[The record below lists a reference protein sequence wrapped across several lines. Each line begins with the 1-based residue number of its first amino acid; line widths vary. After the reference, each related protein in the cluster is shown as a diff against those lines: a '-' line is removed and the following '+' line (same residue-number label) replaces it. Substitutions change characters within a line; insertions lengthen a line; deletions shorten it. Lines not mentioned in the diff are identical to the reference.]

1 MNRTVVIQREDSL
14 QHWGIKGQ
22 KWGVRR
28 FQNEDGTRT
37 AAGKKREAAARR
49 ETDDMSD
56 EELRTRVNRL
66 RNEQNYTRMV
76 ANRNKSN
83 TPQKLRN
90 ASNMMKIGGAAL
102 EVGNAVTGGKF
113 KDVKNIV
120 SDTKRITDE
129 TSKLGDTISRN
140 KEDPEVK
147 LNLKKMSDAELQRR
161 INRMMLEDQYDQ
173 MMRPQRISRGERF
186 MTKTLPVI
194 ASTVAIAGGVA
205 SLALNINTLINGGKS
220 Q

>member
-1 MNRTVVIQREDSL
+1 MSKVIVTRDEDYL

-37 AAGKKREAAARR
+37 EAGKKREAAAR
-49 ETDDMSD
+49 ETDSMSD
-56 EELRTRVNRL
+56 EELRNKVNRL

-76 ANRNKSN
+76 ANRNRST

-90 ASNMMKIGGAAL
+90 VSNMMKIGGAAL
-102 EVGNAVTGGKF
+102 EVGNAVTGGKL
-113 KDVKNIV
+113 KDVKAV
-120 SDTKRITDE
+120 VGDTKRITDE
-129 TSKLGDTISRN
+129 TSKLGDTLSKN
-140 KEDPEVK
+140 KEDPELK

-161 INRMMLEDQYDQ
+161 INRMLLEDQYDQ
-173 MMRPQRISRGERF
+173 MMKPQRVSRGERF

-205 SLALNINTLINGGKS
+205 SLALNINQLVNGGGK
-220 Q
+220 

>member
-1 MNRTVVIQREDSL
+1 MAYIVIRDENYL

-22 KWGVRR
+22 KWGIRR
-28 FQNEDGTRT
+28 YQNEDGTRT

-56 EELRTRVNRL
+56 EELRNRVNRL

-76 ANRNKSN
+76 ANRNRST

-90 ASNMMKIGGAAL
+90 VSNMMKIGGAAL
-102 EVGNAVTGGKF
+102 EVGNAVTGGKL
-113 KDVKNIV
+113 KDVKAV
-120 SDTKRITDE
+120 VGDTKRITDE
-129 TSKLGDTISRN
+129 TSKLGDTLSRN
-140 KEDPEVK
+140 KEDPELK

-161 INRMMLEDQYDQ
+161 INRMLLEDQYDQ
-173 MMRPQRISRGERF
+173 MIKPQRVSRGERF

-194 ASTVAIAGGVA
+194 ASTVAIVGGVA
-205 SLALNINTLINGGKS
+205 SLALNINQLVNGGGK
-220 Q
+220 

>member
-1 MNRTVVIQREDSL
+1 VSRTIVIRCEDSL

-22 KWGVRR
+22 KWGIRR

-49 ETDDMSD
+49 ETDDMTD
-56 EELRTRVNRL
+56 EELRNKVNRL

-90 ASNMMKIGGAAL
+90 ASNMMKIGSAAL

-140 KEDPEVK
+140 KEDPELK
-147 LNLKKMSDAELQRR
+147 INLKKMSDAELQRR

-220 Q
+220 

>member
-1 MNRTVVIQREDSL
+1 MSKVIVTRDEAYL

-37 AAGKKREAAARR
+37 EAGKKREAAAR
-49 ETDDMSD
+49 ETDSMSD
-56 EELRTRVNRL
+56 EELRNKVNRL

-76 ANRNKSN
+76 ANRNRSS

-90 ASNMMKIGGAAL
+90 ASNVMKIGSAAL
-102 EVGNAVTGGKF
+102 EVGNAVTGGKL
-113 KDVKNIV
+113 KDVKSIV
-120 SDTKRITDE
+120 GDTKRITDE

-140 KEDPEVK
+140 KEDPELK

-161 INRMMLEDQYDQ
+161 INRMLLEDQYDQ
-173 MMRPQRISRGERF
+173 MMKPQRVSRGERF

-205 SLALNINTLINGGKS
+205 SLALNINKLINGGGD
-220 Q
+220 

>member
-1 MNRTVVIQREDSL
+1 MRTIIITRGEDYL
-14 QHWGIKGQ
+14 QHYGISGQ
-22 KWGVRR
+22 KWGIRR
-28 FQNEDGTRT
+28 FQNADGTRT
-37 AAGKKREAAARR
+37 KAGKKREAAARR
-49 ETDDMSD
+49 ETDDMTD
-56 EELRTRVNRL
+56 EELRNKVNRL

-90 ASNMMKIGGAAL
+90 ASNMMKIGSAAL

-120 SDTKRITDE
+120 GDTKRITDE
-129 TSKLGDTISRN
+129 TSKLGDIISRN
-140 KEDPEVK
+140 KEDPELK
-147 LNLKKMSDAELQRR
+147 INLKKMSDAELQRR

-173 MMRPQRISRGERF
+173 MMRPQRVSRGERF

-220 Q
+220 

>member
-1 MNRTVVIQREDSL
+1 MRTIVITRGEDYL
-14 QHWGIKGQ
+14 QHYGIPGQ
-22 KWGVRR
+22 KWGIRR

-37 AAGKKREAAARR
+37 KAGKKREAAARR
-49 ETDDMSD
+49 ETDDMTD
-56 EELRTRVNRL
+56 EELRNKVNRL

-90 ASNMMKIGGAAL
+90 ASNMMKIGSAAL

-140 KEDPEVK
+140 KEDPEFK
-147 LNLKKMSDAELQRR
+147 INLKKMSDAELQRR

-173 MMRPQRISRGERF
+173 MMRPQRVSRGERF
-186 MTKTLPVI
+186 MSKTLPVI

-205 SLALNINTLINGGKS
+205 SLALNINALINGGKS
-220 Q
+220 

>member
-1 MNRTVVIQREDSL
+1 MRKIIITRGEDYL
-14 QHWGIKGQ
+14 LHYGISGQ
-22 KWGVRR
+22 KWGIRR

-56 EELRTRVNRL
+56 EELRNRVNRL

-90 ASNMMKIGGAAL
+90 ASNMMKIGSAAL
-102 EVGNAVTGGKF
+102 EVGNAVTGGKL

-120 SDTKRITDE
+120 GDTKRITDE

-205 SLALNINTLINGGKS
+205 SLALNINTLINSGKS
-220 Q
+220 

>member
-1 MNRTVVIQREDSL
+1 MSKVIVTRDEDYL

-37 AAGKKREAAARR
+37 EAGKKREAAAR
-49 ETDDMSD
+49 ETDSMSD
-56 EELRTRVNRL
+56 EELRNKVNRL

-76 ANRNKSN
+76 ANRNRS
-83 TPQKLRN
+83 TAPQKLRN
-90 ASNMMKIGGAAL
+90 VSNMMKIGGAAL
-102 EVGNAVTGGKF
+102 EVGNAVTGGKL
-113 KDVKNIV
+113 KDVKAV
-120 SDTKRITDE
+120 VGDTKRITDE
-129 TSKLGDTISRN
+129 TSKLGDTLSKN
-140 KEDPEVK
+140 KEDPELK

-161 INRMMLEDQYDQ
+161 INRMLLEDQYDQ
-173 MMRPQRISRGERF
+173 MMKPQRVSRGERF

-205 SLALNINTLINGGKS
+205 SLALNINQLVNGGGK
-220 Q
+220 

>member
-1 MNRTVVIQREDSL
+1 MRTIIIARGEDSL

-49 ETDDMSD
+49 ETDDMTD
-56 EELRTRVNRL
+56 EELRNRVNRL

-90 ASNMMKIGGAAL
+90 ASNMMKIGSAAL

-120 SDTKRITDE
+120 GDTKRITDE

-140 KEDPEVK
+140 KEDPEFK
-147 LNLKKMSDAELQRR
+147 INLKKMSDAELQRR

-173 MMRPQRISRGERF
+173 MMRPQRVSRGERF

-220 Q
+220 

>member
-1 MNRTVVIQREDSL
+1 MRDVAL
-14 QHWGIKGQ
+14 MHYGISGQ
-22 KWGVRR
+22 KWGIRR
-28 FQNEDGTRT
+28 FQKADGTRT

-49 ETDDMSD
+49 ETDDMTD
-56 EELRTRVNRL
+56 EELRNRVNRL

-90 ASNMMKIGGAAL
+90 ASNMMKIGGAAI
-102 EVGNAVTGGKF
+102 EVGNAVTGGKL

-140 KEDPEVK
+140 KEDPEFK
-147 LNLKKMSDAELQRR
+147 INLKKMSDAELQRR

-173 MMRPQRISRGERF
+173 MMRPQRISKGERF

-205 SLALNINTLINGGKS
+205 SLALNINALINGGKS
-220 Q
+220 

>member
-1 MNRTVVIQREDSL
+1 MSKVIVTRDEDYL

-37 AAGKKREAAARR
+37 EAGKKREAAAR
-49 ETDDMSD
+49 ETDSMSD
-56 EELRTRVNRL
+56 EELRNKVNRL

-76 ANRNKSN
+76 ANRNRST

-90 ASNMMKIGGAAL
+90 VSNMMKIGGAAL
-102 EVGNAVTGGKF
+102 EVGNAVTGGKL
-113 KDVKNIV
+113 KDVKAV
-120 SDTKRITDE
+120 VGDTKRITDE

-140 KEDPEVK
+140 KEDPELK

-161 INRMMLEDQYDQ
+161 INRMLLEDQYDQ
-173 MMRPQRISRGERF
+173 MMKPQRVSRGERF

-205 SLALNINTLINGGKS
+205 SLALNINQLVNGGGK
-220 Q
+220 